1 MHAEIVK
8 KIKLLRIERDL
19 STKQMA
25 DILNIDLSAYNRL
38 ESGNTLSWPK
48 YINKILEHFEINQDS
63 FLESLIRKKET
74 YNIANET
81 KLVDENRVSEC
92 TTINEKSNGI
102 VFLKENDK
110 KSMIENLKKII
121 DLLED

>member
-48 YINKILEHFEINQDS
+48 YIDKILEHFEIDQNS

-81 KLVDENRVSEC
+81 KLVDENRVSEN
-92 TTINEKSNGI
+92 TTTNEKSNDI